1 MRSVIH
7 NYIHNN
13 KNISGGSESV
23 ALRSAFLL
31 SEQVLSTGC
40 SYGTI
45 CYDEFMRGMSPEVK
59 LRVIQEN
66 DTDDFKDLG
75 GSPEFALNV
84 LKAHK
89 KIKHPTPAQIISYK
103 KIEKTID
110 KLWEFGHLENL
121 NKLQMLGMPQLAP
134 LVNDNTFVIL
144 SVDYSDSELDDEYF
158 YPTSKILTLDFE
170 DDKEIDLFFL
180 PMEFMFYADTQSL
193 KRHSK
198 PFYFRQLL
206 SFPNINV
213 LNVEELKAIK
223 SNFSAETKII
233 HGRVDEW
240 VKACATQSER
250 ETRNFFDREIQPLF
264 PAIQKKI
271 DTDTILQHVDSHYVD
286 DKPRVEV
293 MGGEVPL
300 SLIWDFYSF
309 TGILPEATLARL
321 EEMNKL
327 VKMGEKRVPVLANR
341 GHGGIKNLK
350 AKMKEMKK
358 EEFVMPSRKIMDI
371 D

>member
-1 MRSVIH
+1 
-7 NYIHNN
+7 
-13 KNISGGSESV
+13 
-23 ALRSAFLL
+23 L
-31 SEQVLSTGC
+31 T
-40 SYGTI
+40 
-45 CYDEFMRGMSPEVK
+45 
-59 LRVIQEN
+59 
-66 DTDDFKDLG
+66 
-75 GSPEFALNV
+75 
-84 LKAHK
+84 
-89 KIKHPTPAQIISYK
+89 
-103 KIEKTID
+103 
-110 KLWEFGHLENL
+110 
-121 NKLQMLGMPQLAP
+121 GMPQLEP
-134 LVNDNTFVIL
+134 LIDKDTFIL
-144 SVDYSDSELDDEYF
+144 LAVHSSKAELEDKDF

-180 PMEFMFYADTQSL
+180 PMEFMLYVDTQSL

-223 SNFSAETKII
+223 ANISPETKVL

-250 ETRNFFDREIQPLF
+250 ETRNFFEREIQPLF

-271 DTDTILQHVDSHYVD
+271 DTDTILQHVNSHYVD
-286 DKPRVEV
+286 DKPRVDV

-309 TGILPEATLARL
+309 IGNLSEETLARL
-321 EEMNKL
+321 EELNKL
-327 VKMGEKRVPVLANR
+327 SEIGKRRVPVLANR
-341 GHGGIKNLK
+341 GHGDLKNLK
-350 AKMKEMKK
+350 AKMKEIKQ